1 MNAVK
6 RIKSSL
12 NIKFIYINAP
22 LRNKQKKLTKY
33 TEYTM
38 FMFLC
43 EKSSRSIFFYINLY
57 TFLQTKK
64 GKLINNPTELKK
76 KTTAYSSLI

>member
-12 NIKFIYINAP
+12 NIKFIDINAP
-22 LRNKQKKLTKY
+22 LRNKQKQLTKY

-43 EKSSRSIFFYINLY
+43 ETSSQSIFLHQFIYILTN
-57 TFLQTKK
+57 KK
-64 GKLINNPTELKK
+64 R
-76 KTTAYSSLI
+76 